1 MGILRVRKM
10 IPGGSALLGEGAIPP
25 VYGKPED
32 GVLALARRKQFNAP
46 MHDPRLEQFL
56 TDRLQG
62 VPHSAGDLLSH
73 FRGTHD
79 LLRRWGSPEA
89 VCLAGLLHGV
99 YGTWHVSH
107 QTLKLSERGTLRTL
121 IGEEAEALVY
131 LFAVTE
137 RPKDF
142 IECLDRHPVRL
153 RDHHAGTDV
162 VLPREML
169 DRLLEIEAANI
180 IEQNEPAD
188 AILGQCLRARLSPGA
203 VVGIE
208 GYLAGRKARS
218 A

>member
-1 MGILRVRKM
+1 ML
-10 IPGGSALLGEGAIPP
+10 
-25 VYGKPED
+25 
-32 GVLALARRKQFNAP
+32 
-46 MHDPRLEQFL
+46 DPRLEQFL
-56 TDRLQG
+56 TDRLKG

-107 QTLKLSERGTLRTL
+107 KTLTLAERETLRSL

-137 RPKDF
+137 RPKEF
-142 IECLDRHPVRL
+142 IANLDRHPIVL
-153 RDHHAGTDV
+153 RNHHTGTDMT
-162 VLPREML
+162 LSRDQL

-188 AILGQCLRARLSPGA
+188 EILDQCLRAKLSPGA
-203 VVGIE
+203 IAGIE
-208 GYLAGRKARS
+208 AHLGGRRAV
-218 A
+218 AC